1 VSTPFD
7 GKAVALTLATGP
19 GVYRMLDGERAVL
32 YVGKASN
39 LRKRV
44 GSYFARPQMDP
55 RLMAMVSRIEAIE
68 TTVTRTE
75 TEALLLENE
84 LIKSLKPRYNIL
96 LRDDKS
102 YPWIH
107 LASDHEFPRLAFHR
121 GARGKT
127 GRYFGPFP
135 SAHAVRES
143 LDLLQKLFRVR
154 QCEDTFFRGRSR
166 PCLQHQ
172 IGRCTAPCVGLVSA
186 DDYRRDVRHA
196 SMFLEGRSTAVTDEL
211 VAEMDA
217 ASRALEFE
225 RAAALRDQVASLKQ
239 IQAKQYVSGAE
250 EDADVLAC
258 AVGEGMACV
267 HALFFRNGTSLGGR
281 SWFPRAAGDAS
292 PEAVLDAFVSQY
304 YASRPAP
311 SLVLLSHPIEDAD
324 LLSAALGEQRG
335 AAVEIRHAQ
344 RGERARLVGIA
355 LRNAEQAIASEKI
368 SKDTVGAR
376 WRALV
381 ALLGLAQPPAR
392 IECFD
397 ISHTR
402 GEATVASCVVF
413 DAGGPVKAQYRRYN
427 IEGVTAGDDYA
438 AMRQALDRRFR
449 RAMKEH
455 GALPDVLL
463 IDGGRGQVAQADEVL
478 AELAVPGVLVVGVAK
493 GADRKVGLEELIVG
507 GARGR
512 SVKPRADDAAL
523 HLIQWVRD
531 EAHRFAIGGHRA
543 RRQKARERSALDDIA
558 GVGARRRSLLLRHFG
573 GLAGVQGAGVEELT
587 KVPGIDRALAQRIY
601 DALHG

>member
-1 VSTPFD
+1 
-7 GKAVALTLATGP
+7 
-19 GVYRMLDGERAVL
+19 
-32 YVGKASN
+32 
-39 LRKRV
+39 
-44 GSYFARPQMDP
+44 
-55 RLMAMVSRIEAIE
+55 
-68 TTVTRTE
+68 
-75 TEALLLENE
+75 
-84 LIKSLKPRYNIL
+84 
-96 LRDDKS
+96 
-102 YPWIH
+102 
-107 LASDHEFPRLAFHR
+107 
-121 GARGKT
+121 
-127 GRYFGPFP
+127 
-135 SAHAVRES
+135 
-143 LDLLQKLFRVR
+143 
-154 QCEDTFFRGRSR
+154 
-166 PCLQHQ
+166 
-172 IGRCTAPCVGLVSA
+172 
-186 DDYRRDVRHA
+186 
-196 SMFLEGRSTAVTDEL
+196 
-211 VAEMDA
+211 
-217 ASRALEFE
+217 
-225 RAAALRDQVASLKQ
+225 
-239 IQAKQYVSGAE
+239 
-250 EDADVLAC
+250 
-258 AVGEGMACV
+258 MACV

-368 SKDTVGAR
+368 SMDTVGAR

-381 ALLGLAQPPAR
+381 DLLGLAQPPAR